1 MLIWLDDSSQF
12 ATLKNEVSNDKFVAR
27 SCSLD
32 CPSPWGCFVSATTF
46 DATYDA
52 ADDKLRLRASSRLD
66 AETYARVKA
75 AGFGWAP
82 KQDLFYAVWT
92 PSRED
97 LLVELA
103 GDIDDEETSLEERAA
118 QRAERFT
125 TYRGKRAADADH
137 ARKAVAAV
145 ADNIPFG
152 QPILVGHHSERHARR
167 DAERIESGMRRA
179 VKLWE
184 TSQYWQDRAAGA
196 IRHAKYKELPA
207 VRARRI
213 KKLEAER
220 RSHERDLKASTAFL
234 ALWRNLDQDG
244 SIKKK
249 SGEPSTF
256 QERAAHIANLD
267 RSMSGL
273 WSEIESGR
281 MIPAEA
287 QARYAANHERII
299 AESNRWISHLDN
311 RLTYERALLAGSGY
325 RPPAKKPTKA
335 ALPLLNYSGTAEV
348 RDWRQ
353 NDPRTTELV
362 GITKAEWAKLHAD
375 YKGTCVSSDGTHR
388 LRTAMLHRPGHMT
401 GLSIVYLTDSKQHA
415 RPDAATVKAQAEKD
429 EGSATQ
435 AARESSMARKTDEA
449 RERLLA
455 SEARRPARD
464 RETQEA
470 APFNA
475 LKAALKT
482 GVRVVTA
489 PQLFLTQPELAKRM
503 AKLADIEGGDRVLEP
518 SAGTG
523 NLIRAIVDAQPMAD
537 VFAVEVNRA
546 LCDAMPVGLLFDGE
560 ALCQDFLT
568 CTTEQLGRFNKI
580 LMNPPFD
587 HGADI
592 EHIEHALRFLKRD
605 GVLVAL
611 CANGPRQQAELRPL
625 ADTWEELPDGTFADQ
640 GTNVR
645 VVLLTVRR

>member
-1 MLIWLDDSSQF
+1 M
-12 ATLKNEVSNDKFVAR
+12 T
-27 SCSLD
+27 
-32 CPSPWGCFVSATTF
+32 ATTF

-52 ADDKLRLRASSRLD
+52 ADDKLRLRVSSRLD
-66 AETYARVKA
+66 DETYARVKA

-103 GDIDDEETSLEERAA
+103 GDIDDEATTLEERAA

-125 TYRGKRAADADH
+125 TYRGKRAADAEH
-137 ARKAVAAV
+137 ARKAVASV
-145 ADNIPFG
+145 ADGIPFG

-167 DAERIESGMRRA
+167 DADKIESGMRRA

-196 IRHAKYKELPA
+196 IRHARYKELPA

-213 KKLEAER
+213 KTLEAAK

-234 ALWRNLDQDG
+234 ALWKKLDQDG
-244 SIKKK
+244 SIRKT

-267 RSMSGL
+267 RSMAGL
-273 WSEIESGR
+273 WSEIESGK

-287 QARYAANHERII
+287 QARYSANHERII

-325 RPPAKKPTKA
+325 QPPPKKPTKA
-335 ALPLLNYSGTAEV
+335 ALPLLNYSGKVKTRDYRRNAEDDV
-348 RDWRQ
+348 E
-353 NDPRTTELV
+353 TELV
-362 GITKAEWAKLHAD
+362 GITKAEWAKIHAD

-388 LRTAMLHRPGHMT
+388 LRTAMLHRSGHMT
-401 GLSIVYLTDSKQHA
+401 GLSIVYLTDAKQHA
-415 RPDAATVKAQAEKD
+415 RPDAATMKAHAEKN
-429 EGSATQ
+429 E
-435 AARESSMARKTDEA
+435 AARESLLARKRDEA

-455 SEARRPARD
+455 SEARGPAR
-464 RETQEA
+464 EQAAHEA
-470 APFNA
+470 APFDA
-475 LKAALKT
+475 LKTALKT
-482 GVRVVTA
+482 GVQVVTA
-489 PQLFLTQPELAKRM
+489 PQLFPTPPAFVARMVELADLRPG
-503 AKLADIEGGDRVLEP
+503 LCVLEP

-523 NLIRAIVDAQPMAD
+523 NIVRAVLDAVDT
-537 VFAVEVNRA
+537 EVLAYEINRD
-546 LCDAMPVGLLFDGE
+546 LCSLLERTFPSWK
-560 ALCQDFLT
+560 LQVRCKDFLGVT
-568 CTTEQLGRFNKI
+568 DFMGQYERI
-580 LMNPPFD
+580 LMNPPFAN
-587 HGADI
+587 GADI
-592 EHIEHALRFLKRD
+592 EHVKHALRFLGRD

-625 ADTWEELPDGTFADQ
+625 ATTWEELPEGTFAEQ
-640 GTNVR
+640 GTSVR
-645 VVLLTVRR
+645 IALMTVRR

>member
-1 MLIWLDDSSQF
+1 
-12 ATLKNEVSNDKFVAR
+12 V
-27 SCSLD
+27 
-32 CPSPWGCFVSATTF
+32 TTF

-52 ADDKLRLRASSRLD
+52 ADDKLRLRASARLD

-92 PSRED
+92 PARED

-103 GDIDDEETSLEERAA
+103 GDIDDEETSLEERAV

-125 TYRGKRAADADH
+125 TYQGKRAADAEQ
-137 ARKAVAAV
+137 ARKAVASV
-145 ADNIPFG
+145 ADGIPLG

-220 RSHERDLKASTAFL
+220 RSHERDLKSSTAFL
-234 ALWRNLDQDG
+234 ALWKKLDQDG

-267 RSMSGL
+267 RSMAGL

-287 QARYAANHERII
+287 QARYSANHERII

-311 RLTYERALLAGSGY
+311 RLTYERALLASSGY
-325 RPPAKKPTKA
+325 QPPAKKPTKA
-335 ALPLLNYSGTAEV
+335 ALPILNYAGEVSVRNRYGGEDRTVTA
-348 RDWRQ
+348 
-353 NDPRTTELV
+353 V
-362 GITKAEWAKLHAD
+362 GITKAEWAKVHDD
-375 YKGTCVSSDGTHR
+375 YKGTTVSSCGTHR
-388 LRTAMLHRPGHMT
+388 VREVMASAIGKGN
-401 GLSIVYLTDSKQHA
+401 GLVVVYLTDSKQHA
-415 RPDAATVKAQAEKD
+415 RPDAAAVKAQAEKD
-429 EGSATQ
+429 QNT
-435 AARESSMARKTDEA
+435 REALLAKKTDEA
-449 RERLLA
+449 RERSPA
-455 SEARRPARD
+455 SEARRPAR
-464 RETQEA
+464 EQEAQEA
-470 APFNA
+470 APYDA
-475 LKAALKT
+475 LKAALKV
-482 GVRVVTA
+482 GVQVVTA
-489 PQLFLTQPELAKRM
+489 PQLFPTSPVLAVRM
-503 AKLADIEGGDRVLEP
+503 VKLAGIEPKDRVLEP
-518 SAGTG
+518 NAGTG
-523 NLIRAIVDAQPMAD
+523 NLLRAIVDAEPAARIY
-537 VFAVEVNRA
+537 AVEINRA
-546 LCDAMPVGLLFDGE
+546 LCDAIPPGFLQDGE
-560 ALCQDFLT
+560 TLCQDFLT
-568 CTTEQLGRFNKI
+568 CTVEQLGRFDKI

-587 HGADI
+587 HGADVA
-592 EHIEHALRFLKRD
+592 HIKHALSFLERD

-625 ADTWEELPDGTFADQ
+625 ATTWEELPEGTFADQ
-640 GTNVR
+640 GTAVR
-645 VVLLTVRR
+645 VVLMTVRR